1 MLTKLVPTFLAALIC
16 MDECLNLFL
25 FLFLVVRD
33 MLYDEFKF
41 NVEGLPGEKKEIGN
55 NWNQRWGCRQCRGN
69 GAEWQKRKG
78 KEKKK
83 KEGGKGP
90 TI

>member
-1 MLTKLVPTFLAALIC
+1 MLTKLVPTFLAALIY

-55 NWNQRWGCRQCRGN
+55 NWNQRWGCR
-69 GAEWQKRKG
+69 
-78 KEKKK
+78 
-83 KEGGKGP
+83 
-90 TI
+90 